1 MNSKST
7 QLLKLSFIIGT
18 IADGLVAI
26 NWFLIAFGVKIPN
39 LLCGLKG
46 SGIDYQFAMY
56 IAAIFMA
63 SWTGILFWGWFKP
76 HERKGLLL
84 IAAMLLFAS
93 IIIEVLFF
101 QNILKGTG
109 FLIGITLRLV
119 LIAKFSAS
127 YFYSIKGAARTP
139 IK

>member
-7 QLLKLSFIIGT
+7 LLLKLSFIIGT

-26 NWFLIAFGVKIPN
+26 NWFLIASGVNIPN

-46 SGIDYQFAMY
+46 SGMDYRFAMY

-63 SWTGILFWGWFKP
+63 GWACILFWGWFKP

-84 IAAMLLFAS
+84 ITAILLFAS

-101 QNILKGTG
+101 QNILKGAG
-109 FLIGITLRLV
+109 FLIGMILRLM
-119 LIAKFSAS
+119 LIAKFSTS
-127 YFYSIKGAARTP
+127 YFYSMKH
-139 IK
+139 